1 MRRVLR
7 RLHLL
12 FVLLPL
18 LVACRPASL
27 VPTPTPL
34 PVSVTPE
41 VVRFVYPESAE
52 PLVRGLVSAYQRDY
66 PAVQIVLL
74 ERADALAWQVLE
86 RDEADVALLSYSHL
100 PTDSPADVWSVPLA
114 RDGLAVV
121 VNPQNGL
128 PGVTLQQLRDL
139 FQGRVEDWTTW
150 GGLPGA
156 PQVISREEASGEYRL
171 FQERVMGDFPV
182 ALTALLA
189 PTSEGL
195 VQMVGA
201 DPLAVGYLSSAR
213 LNDRVRPLAIE
224 GVPPTAQTL
233 ASEAYPLTR
242 DWRLILRG
250 SEPVGAERDLTQ
262 WLVGPQA
269 RSIISSQG
277 WLPLTTNGP

>member
-1 MRRVLR
+1 MRLALR
-7 RLHLL
+7 SLL
-12 FVLLPL
+12 VVLLPL

-52 PLVRGLVSAYQRDY
+52 PLVRGLVSAYQREH

-74 ERADALAWQVLE
+74 ERADALAWQALE
-86 RDEADVALLSYSHL
+86 REEADLALLSRL
-100 PTDSPADVWSVPLA
+100 PVEPSADVWRVPLA

-128 PGVTLQQLRDL
+128 PGVTLEQLRDL
-139 FQGRVEDWTTW
+139 FQGRVADWTTW
-150 GGLPGA
+150 GGLPGP
-156 PQVISREEASGEYRL
+156 PQVISREEASGEYQL

-189 PTSEGL
+189 PTSEAL
-195 VQMVGA
+195 VQMLEA

-242 DWRLILRG
+242 DWQLVLRG
-250 SEPVGAERDLTQ
+250 AEPVGRERDLTQ

-269 RSIISSQG
+269 RPIISAQG
-277 WLPLTTNGP
+277 WLPLTTAGP